1 MRDLLRTCVTRY
13 LQHRR
18 RYGLPKGQTR
28 KSLVFPYMG
37 ISTLP
42 PPIWWSRYVRVLHRK
57 TSNNPLI
64 YGLARKK
71 MSQNFHA
78 LPVKP
83 S

>member
-28 KSLVFPYMG
+28 KSLVFPDTG
-37 ISTLP
+37 IYTLP

-57 TSNNPLI
+57 TL
-64 YGLARKK
+64 
-71 MSQNFHA
+71 
-78 LPVKP
+78 
-83 S
+83 